1 MASWVDRWTFEG
13 KGHMKN
19 PIRACIFKPMPKSTE
34 PIEYHL
40 APSKS
45 HLIRIL
51 GLALI
56 TGKEVKV
63 SGVNGVGND
72 VIAMRRCCI
81 QLGLNVI
88 DLDENFDE
96 IGRSNR
102 LSPPPNSHHWVLS
115 TEGIK
120 KPHSVLNAEN
130 SGTALRL
137 LIGIASSQ
145 NFPVMLDGDNS
156 LRSRKSDELLDCL
169 RLGDVNIS
177 HGRGSENL
185 PFLIQGPI
193 NWNNDFILDVSKS
206 SQYISSLIFS
216 SKGLEDSKLV
226 KFEGQQVSRRHSK
239 LSQELANIFGA
250 NCEIKPEG
258 LSLGNWKSSG
268 LSEYNTPSD
277 LSMLSFALLL
287 SRASGNSVKVSN
299 LPAQEDSL
307 GNEIL
312 LELLHKL
319 GFNKEEETFTPN
331 SDSEYLEVDL
341 RDANDLITPIC
352 ALLALGSG
360 GKITGSSHA
369 AHKES
374 NRLEKTVEL
383 LANFGLNCELT
394 TDGIIVEGKQKLVQP
409 SRIIRTYADHRLA
422 MTAMALATN
431 TGATIETPDL
441 CQVSD
446 YNFRTR
452 LAEHW
457 DSAMSAEVLIDVV

>member
-1 MASWVDRWTFEG
+1 
-13 KGHMKN
+13 MKN

>member
-19 PIRACIFKPMPKSTE
+19 PIRACVFKPMPKSNE

-56 TGKEVKV
+56 TGQEIKV

-81 QLGLNVI
+81 QLGLKVI
-88 DLDENFDE
+88 DLDENFEE
-96 IGRSNR
+96 IGVSNR
-102 LSPPPNSHHWVLS
+102 LSPPSNSHHWILS

-193 NWNNDFILDVSKS
+193 NWNKEFILDVSKS

-216 SKGLEDSKLV
+216 STGLEDSKLV
-226 KFEGQQVSRRHSK
+226 SFKGQQVSRRHSK
-239 LSQELANIFGA
+239 LSQELANTFGA
-250 NCEIKPEG
+250 NCEITSDG
-258 LSLGNWKSSG
+258 LYLEKWESSDIR
-268 LSEYNTPSD
+268 EYRTPSD

-299 LPAQEDSL
+299 LPRQEDSL

-312 LELLHKL
+312 LELLEKL
-319 GFNKEEETFTPN
+319 GFNRDEETFTPN
-331 SDSEYLEVDL
+331 SDTEYLEVDL

-383 LANFGLNCELT
+383 LASFGLNCDLT
-394 TDGIIVEGKQKLVQP
+394 PDGIIVEGKQELVQP
-409 SRIIRTYADHRLA
+409 SKIIRTYADHRLA

>member
-1 MASWVDRWTFEG
+1 
-13 KGHMKN
+13 MKN
-19 PIRACIFKPMPKSTE
+19 PIRACIFKPMQKSTE

-96 IGRSNR
+96 ISRSNR

-193 NWNNDFILDVSKS
+193 NWNNEFILDVSKS

-216 SKGLEDSKLV
+216 STDLKDSKLV
-226 KFEGQQVSRRHSK
+226 SFKGQQVSRRHSK
-239 LSQELANIFGA
+239 LSQELANTFGA
-250 NCEIKPEG
+250 NCEITSDG
-258 LSLGNWKSSG
+258 LSLEKWESSD
-268 LSEYNTPSD
+268 LSEYRTPSD

-287 SRASGNSVKVSN
+287 SRASGNSVNVRN
-299 LPAQEDSL
+299 LPRQEDSL

-312 LELLHKL
+312 LELLQKL
-319 GFNKEEETFTPN
+319 GFNRDEETFTPN

-383 LANFGLNCELT
+383 LANFGLNCDLT
-394 TDGIIVEGKQKLVQP
+394 PDGIIVEGKQKLVQP

-452 LAEHW
+452 LSKHW
-457 DSAMSAEVLIDVV
+457 ESAVSAEVLIDVV